1 MRRVGE
7 FMGIDANDGNERERR
22 RRAFRSRQPVRVPC
36 RDFRRSGPPRSGA
49 RVSFNAM
56 LKKSGFRNFALSTG
70 ADPDE
75 KLHAWTRAGRVDS
88 DEWNYAVARSATRAL
103 GVVVK
108 GRRTSLLRDW
118 PGLLAMWLSIG
129 VAMGAGFGGFGWFAF
144 KRIARQVSFLAS
156 LEWAQGWLF
165 AKAMRREEL
174 VACLPARHASHA
186 PAQPAIQ

>member
-1 MRRVGE
+1 
-7 FMGIDANDGNERERR
+7 
-22 RRAFRSRQPVRVPC
+22 
-36 RDFRRSGPPRSGA
+36 
-49 RVSFNAM
+49 M

-75 KLHAWTRAGRVDS
+75 KLRAWKRAGRVDS

-108 GRRTSLLRDW
+108 GRRSSPLRDW

-129 VAMGAGFGGFGWFAF
+129 VAMGAGFGWFAF

-174 VACLPARHASHA
+174 VAWLEARHASRA